1 MSPRGLPREPLRV
14 GGAIR
19 RGVDLVVLV
28 LVAPAAICLVAIL
41 AAAVRI
47 DSRGPV
53 FISLRRMGKGAR
65 PIRVW
70 KLRTM
75 VRDAE
80 ERKHSLQHLNVLPF
94 PDFKIPHDPRVTRV
108 GRWLRKTSLDELPQ
122 LWNLVRGEITL
133 VGPRPCSIAVDKYS
147 LWQTERLEATP
158 GLLGKWQAHGRN
170 QADFDDRCRMDIGQ
184 IRDGSAVSEVAIA
197 ARTVRAVLTP
207 QDSY

>member
-1 MSPRGLPREPLRV
+1 MSPRGLPRKPLRV

-47 DSRGPV
+47 DSLGPV
-53 FISLRRMGKGAR
+53 FISHRRMGQGAR

-80 ERKHSLQHLNVLPF
+80 ERKLALQHLNVLPF
-94 PDFKIPHDPRVTRV
+94 PDFKIPNDPRVTRV

-122 LWNLVRGEITL
+122 LWNLLRGELTL

-170 QADFDDRCRMDIGQ
+170 QADFDARCRMDIGQ
-184 IRDGSAVSEVAIA
+184 IRDGSAVSEVAVA
-197 ARTVRAVLTP
+197 AKTVRAVLTP